1 MLILL
6 ADSSGTS
13 LPESHEERLKAFT
26 LIELLVVIAIIAIL
40 AAMLL
45 PALAGAKRQA
55 QDTACKNNLKQLA
68 LAGKMYQDDY
78 GPMDYDPNTIWIQA
92 LMAYQGN
99 VANIR
104 FCPVAGTNDVPAN
117 LSRNQQWS
125 GTASYA
131 WGKDYQ
137 TNAGSYVLNGWL
149 YLNNATAVGDINSET
164 TVGQAGLFNN
174 PANIMHPSQTP
185 MFGDGV
191 WPDAWPDSGTAG
203 AVGDILPG
211 IVNLYTGEWTMTV
224 SGSVGE
230 MMGRLLIARH
240 GFKDA
245 AAAPQSVGFP
255 KGLVGGINVSL
266 CDGHVEYCRLP
277 NLWNYYWHALSVPKG
292 LP

>member
-13 LPESHEERLKAFT
+13 LPESHKERLKAFT

-55 QDTACKNNLKQLA
+55 QDTACKSNLKQMA

-78 GPMDYDPNTIWIQA
+78 GPMDYGQGTLWVQA

-104 FCPVAGTNDVPAN
+104 FCPIAGTNNVPAEVLGSDN
-117 LSRNQQWS
+117 RS
-125 GTASYA
+125 GTASYP
-131 WGKDYQ
+131 WGQDY
-137 TNAGSYVLNGWL
+137 TNAGSYILNGWL
-149 YLNNATAVGDINSET
+149 YLNNDTVVGYINTET
-164 TVGQAGLFNN
+164 TVLQEGLFNKPEN
-174 PANIMHPSQTP
+174 IAHPAQTP
-185 MFGDGV
+185 MFCDGV
-191 WPDAWPDSGTAG
+191 WPDFWPNSGTAG
-203 AVGDILPG
+203 ALGDILPG
-211 IVNLYTGEWTMTV
+211 IVNLYTGGWTLAVPGNT
-224 SGSVGE
+224 GQ
-230 MMGRLLIARH
+230 MMWQCVIARH
-240 GFKDA
+240 GYKDP
-245 AAAPQSVGFP
+245 AAAPQSANFP
-255 KGLVGGINVSL
+255 SGLVGGVNVSL
-266 CDGHVEYCRLP
+266 CDGHVEYCKLP